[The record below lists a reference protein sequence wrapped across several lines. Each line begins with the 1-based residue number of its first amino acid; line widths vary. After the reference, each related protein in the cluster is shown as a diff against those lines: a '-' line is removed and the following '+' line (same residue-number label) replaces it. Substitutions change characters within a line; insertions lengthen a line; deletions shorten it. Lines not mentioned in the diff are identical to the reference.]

1 MSTQTPALDLPATG
15 PGSLAGLWPRIGAL
29 AVDWFACVLICMGL
43 FGMKYP
49 PAGAQSLW
57 PLGVLLVENIVLVG
71 TIGSTLGHRLFG
83 MGVRREDGAL
93 PGLVLAAA
101 RSVLL
106 VLVVPA
112 VIWHADG
119 RGFHDRLARTMLL
132 RTR

>member
-1 MSTQTPALDLPATG
+1 MSTQTPALDLPASG

-29 AVDWFACVLICMGL
+29 AIDWVACLLICRAFFGL
-43 FGMKYP
+43 GETTSS
-49 PAGAQSLW
+49 AGTLM
-57 PLGVLLVENIVLVG
+57 PNLVFLVENIILVG

-83 MGVRREDGAL
+83 LQVRRVDGAM

-106 VLVVPA
+106 VLVIPA
-112 VIWHADG
+112 VVWGADG
-119 RGFHDRLARTMLL
+119 RGFHDRLAQTMLL